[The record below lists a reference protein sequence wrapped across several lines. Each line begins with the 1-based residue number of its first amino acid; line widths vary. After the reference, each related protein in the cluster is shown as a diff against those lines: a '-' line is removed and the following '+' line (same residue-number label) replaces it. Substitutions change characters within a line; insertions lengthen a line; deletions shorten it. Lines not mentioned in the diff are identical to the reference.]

1 MLQSPEESSKDLP
14 LLERDIAANP
24 LIQFDTWYK
33 EATTA
38 GVSMPHAMLLS
49 TATKEG
55 KPSARVV
62 LLKDYG
68 TRGFVFFTNYGS
80 RKGRELQENPHA
92 ALTFH
97 WVNLER
103 QVRIEGTIVK
113 VSPEESEEY
122 FHSRP
127 RISQISA
134 VTSMQSE
141 EVESREELE
150 TKAAQL
156 AREYEGKPVPPPKDW
171 GGYVVRPQCIEFWQ
185 GRSGRLHDRIL
196 YELLPSGQWS
206 IRRLQP

>member
-1 MLQSPEESSKDLP
+1 MLPSPEESSKDLP
-14 LLERDIAANP
+14 LLERDIAPNP
-24 LIQFDTWYK
+24 LSQFDTWYK
-33 EATTA
+33 EATAA

-49 TATKEG
+49 TATKQG

-97 WVNLER
+97 WAPLER
-103 QVRIEGTIVK
+103 QVRIEGTITK
-113 VSPEESEEY
+113 VPQEESEEY

-127 RISQISA
+127 RISQVSAAISL
-134 VTSMQSE
+134 QSND
-141 EVESREELE
+141 VESREELE
-150 TKAAQL
+150 EKAEHFAK
-156 AREYEGKPVPPPKDW
+156 EYEGKPVPRPKDW
-171 GGYVVRPQCIEFWQ
+171 GGYVVRPQSIEFWQ